1 VPWRASSVV
10 YCRLQ
15 TSIRVVD
22 ESWTF
27 AACSCSWLR
36 RRAPRANPRKCIE
49 CGGGQKQAQS
59 PCGLEVERDIAF
71 EVATSPLVTLDQSS
85 TRWRTTR
92 LAIPPNRLV
101 PSSPSVFSLFF
112 SRLAHPQV
120 PHFTSS
126 LSAQSISLTLHI
138 LPQYRRCCS
147 DDSPPRLPAYQLA
160 RCPLFTTSHLLFLP
174 APLWLFFSTTIL
186 ERHVSPL
193 SLN

>member
-1 VPWRASSVV
+1 VHREPIPGSALS
-10 YCRLQ
+10 
-15 TSIRVVD
+15 
-22 ESWTF
+22 
-27 AACSCSWLR
+27 AAGAR
-36 RRAPRANPRKCIE
+36 NRHRAPAAWKWRGIPR
-49 CGGGQKQAQS
+49 S
-59 PCGLEVERDIAF
+59 RSRL
-71 EVATSPLVTLDQSS
+71 PLITLDQFY

-112 SRLAHPQV
+112 FRLAHPQV

-126 LSAQSISLTLHI
+126 LSAQSIFLTLHI

-160 RCPLFTTSHLLFLP
+160 RCPLFTTSHLPVPP

-186 ERHVSPL
+186 ERHVSLL